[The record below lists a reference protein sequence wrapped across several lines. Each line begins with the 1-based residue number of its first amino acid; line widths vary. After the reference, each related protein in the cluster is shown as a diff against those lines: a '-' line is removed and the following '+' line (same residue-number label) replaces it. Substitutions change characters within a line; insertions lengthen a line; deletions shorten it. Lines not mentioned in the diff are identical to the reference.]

1 MDACSTSTTNEF
13 SSAGQFYAQGFN
25 EVLDVL
31 VNTIKEK
38 LDQETLQQLKGIE
51 EVIISSIT
59 GSVLFNVSSPEDL
72 KNRFPILECDINFAD
87 LHHELQLLPATF
99 RETYPL
105 IKKVTW
111 NQIVI

>member
-38 LDQETLQQLKGIE
+38 LGQETLQDLKGIE
-51 EVIISSIT
+51 EVIISSMN
-59 GSVLFNVSSPEDL
+59 G
-72 KNRFPILECDINFAD
+72 EC
-87 LHHELQLLPATF
+87 
-99 RETYPL
+99 
-105 IKKVTW
+105 
-111 NQIVI
+111 IVQRVFSRRSQE